1 MVKTKKKMQID
12 ATSNIGSVWFP
23 PVLFARIP
31 VERTWWRL
39 FLFFY
44 VFLRCPFAEG
54 SHPRLTDTKKR
65 CLSAFIPATNHKSAR
80 TWDDLGVH
88 PSKIVSDFHIY
99 MEYPQLYV
107 YIIYILVVSEPPF
120 GWVAL
125 FEAARDRKSLAGS
138 TWQLHRLLAGA
149 VLDPNWNLL
158 STDESLSL
166 LGGQCHLYQFMICI
180 YSHIHIIIIC

>member
-1 MVKTKKKMQID
+1 MQP
-12 ATSNIGSVWFP
+12 ATLGVFDSP
-23 PVLFARIP
+23 Q
-31 VERTWWRL
+31 
-39 FLFFY
+39 FY
-44 VFLRCPFAEG
+44 SLVFLLKGRDGVCSCFSMSFCDVAEG

-65 CLSAFIPATNHKSAR
+65 CLSAFIPATNHKSAP

-88 PSKIVSDFHIY
+88 LSKIVSDFHIY

-158 STDESLSL
+158 SYHCWVASAIYI
-166 LGGQCHLYQFMICI
+166 HLWYAYTVI
-180 YSHIHIIIIC
+180 YIS